1 MSAAVLMVTWVET
14 CIGLIFL
21 AMRFLSSWKFT
32 GRFRW
37 DFGIAALTV
46 VSVPNEIIKD
56 LMKATG
62 WPRIGANHEVTRIQA
77 TQTVAQ
83 IFLQLSV
90 KAGMGSHAADLSN
103 ASRVVALKWGWVFQL
118 LAIGG
123 SMLGKL
129 AILAFLLEIRGR
141 HTSKPWLLIILGVL
155 IFAINITVM
164 GTILGQCSPMEKLW
178 NDALQGT
185 CDPGRKMNQNY
196 SFFQAS
202 SLTTPQK
209 PTDTRLNYILGF
221 NVFCDAALATY
232 PVHLFWSLQMKWR
245 IKVALSILMGLG
257 WMYVLLFLLLTIKVR
272 YPGLTQTF
280 RKIELQCVPRSSAMN

>member
-1 MSAAVLMVTWVET
+1 MTTGMSAAVLMVTWVET

-21 AMRFLSSWKFT
+21 TMRFLSSWKFT

-37 DFGIAALTV
+37 DFWIAALTV
-46 VSVPNEIIKD
+46 VSASNNIIDD
-56 LMKATG
+56 LKKATR
-62 WPRIGANHEVTRIQA
+62 WSRIGTDHGILRIQA
-77 TQTVAQ
+77 TQTIAQ

-90 KAGMGSHAADLSN
+90 RAGMGNHATDLSE

-118 LAIGG
+118 LAIGA

-129 AILAFLLEIRGR
+129 AILAFLMEVRGR

-178 NDALQGT
+178 NDALPGT

-202 SLTTPQK
+202 SSISP
-209 PTDTRLNYILGF
+209 LNL
-221 NVFCDAALATY
+221 
-232 PVHLFWSLQMKWR
+232 
-245 IKVALSILMGLG
+245 
-257 WMYVLLFLLLTIKVR
+257 
-272 YPGLTQTF
+272 
-280 RKIELQCVPRSSAMN
+280 